1 MDFKIFRIS
10 ELNLNSVPLI
20 DGHQR
25 LKLFF
30 KPSLFIS
37 TLLTDTKLNLSDCE
51 DTFLDN
57 QNRAL
62 CITFPP
68 LGKKY
73 RYVFAVFISYK
84 LFKNNLTLDRFSFDS
99 KIDKIID
106 NFILENADLKKIL
119 ENEYFR
125 LEKQLNKYEMLED
138 RVINEFSIR
147 IAYFVDSFVQASF
160 LKYSKSNF

>member
-10 ELNLNSVPLI
+10 ELNSNSVTLE
-20 DGHQR
+20 DEHQG

-37 TLLTDTKLNLSDCE
+37 TLITDTKLNLSDRE

-62 CITFPP
+62 CIPFPP
-68 LGKKY
+68 LGKEYK
-73 RYVFAVFISYK
+73 YVFTVFIAYK

-99 KIDKIID
+99 KIDKIIN
-106 NFILENADLKKIL
+106 NFILENTDLKKIL
-119 ENEYFR
+119 ENEHFR
-125 LEKQLNKYEMLED
+125 LKKQLNNNEMLED
-138 RVINEFSIR
+138 QVINEFSIR